1 MPRRKNKKT
10 RTRDRA
16 ISLTG
21 VAEALMLA
29 NVGTKAA
36 FNLSAWDFISDG
48 WTTNTTGRAMGAGQV
63 SLHELIYGNF
73 SQAGSLGYTAPTG
86 GSGTYHLPGS
96 TFAVANQTPGAIAIE
111 NIKANWAPALIQTFV
126 IPASFKFGRKAFS
139 RPIRM
144 GNKLLK
150 QVGLRGQVK
159 I

>member
-1 MPRRKNKKT
+1 
-10 RTRDRA
+10 
-16 ISLTG
+16 
-21 VAEALMLA
+21 MLA

-48 WTTNTTGRAMGAGQV
+48 WTSTTAGRATGSGQV

-73 SQAGSLGYTAPTG
+73 VNPPPITMQG
-86 GSGTYHLPGS
+86 GSSYVGPAALAS
-96 TFAVANQTPGAIAIE
+96 QTNADIVMQ
-111 NIKANWAPALIQTFV
+111 NIQANWGPALLQTFI

-150 QVGLRGQVK
+150 QMGLRGQVK

>member
-1 MPRRKNKKT
+1 
-10 RTRDRA
+10 
-16 ISLTG
+16 
-21 VAEALMLA
+21 MLA

-48 WTTNTTGRAMGAGQV
+48 WSAGTSGRATGAGQV

-73 SQAGSLGYTAPTG
+73 SKAGSFGYTAPTG
-86 GSGTYHLPGS
+86 GSGTYHAAGS
-96 TFAVANQTPGAIAIE
+96 TYAMTQQSTADIAIA
-111 NIKANWAPALIQTFV
+111 NIKANWAPALVQTFV
-126 IPASFKFGRKAFS
+126 IPFSFKFGRKAFS